1 MVVFLTLC
9 LAVLEACLPCS
20 GTMSGGTRD
29 VGTLAKMV
37 KGRALLLCVKKGMT
51 EEQVEGF
58 LGKPDR
64 EILSGGGISPGLE
77 WLRSLWYFRSG
88 LLIRF
93 EDEKVSSFS
102 YLRHRTVGE
111 PQLQQVD
118 SFRQD

>member
-9 LAVLEACLPCS
+9 LAALEACLPCS
-20 GTMSGGTRD
+20 GTMSVGTRD

-51 EEQVEGF
+51 EYQVEGF

-64 EILSGGGISPGLE
+64 KMLPSDVASPGLVG
-77 WLRSLWYFRSG
+77 LGSLWYFHSG

-93 EDEKVSSFS
+93 VDEKVSSFS
-102 YLRHRTVGE
+102 IFR
-111 PQLQQVD
+111 LQSASERRLQRVD
-118 SFRQD
+118 SSRRD